1 MRRNLPSLR
10 ITERK
15 KMRIGEQF
23 PELDGDDDD
32 NSKQIM
38 NKKGAGEGA
47 GGWSSGTR
55 WPRFRATL

>member
-1 MRRNLPSLR
+1 
-10 ITERK
+10 
-15 KMRIGEQF
+15 MRIGEQF
-23 PELDGDDDD
+23 QELDGDDDD